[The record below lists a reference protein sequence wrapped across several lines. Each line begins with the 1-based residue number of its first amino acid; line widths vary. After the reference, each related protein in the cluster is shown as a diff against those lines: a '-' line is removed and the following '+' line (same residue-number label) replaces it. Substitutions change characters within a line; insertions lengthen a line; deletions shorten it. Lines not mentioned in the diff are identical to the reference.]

1 MKWLLGSNLSLNF
14 TFQKKAKENALAS
27 EGKSCRPETITA
39 KKSLC
44 VSRPLSLKKA
54 AKITF
59 AQFKRRTLQS
69 IIYRPEE
76 KNHWNKQHII
86 WYKVIVVCCLP
97 TPFFSRKKGRIYKG
111 KALYREKTVY
121 PETHKTAIYGPWTTQ
136 EGSNTH
142 LSKVSC
148 FFIEILSFSKVTE
161 TIGFFPIQ
169 ILIFRML
176 HNNDDVRRCS
186 YFELGLPVVWTAEI

>member
-1 MKWLLGSNLSLNF
+1 MKCLLGSILSQKNF

-59 AQFKRRTLQS
+59 AQFKHRTLQS

-76 KNHWNKQHII
+76 KNHWNKQLII
-86 WYKVIVVCCLP
+86 WYKVIVVCCPP
-97 TPFFSRKKGRIYKG
+97 TPFFRAKKGEYIKVKPYIERKPFTQKPIKRPYMARG
-111 KALYREKTVY
+111 LHRRDV
-121 PETHKTAIYGPWTTQ
+121 THI
-136 EGSNTH
+136 
-142 LSKVSC
+142 
-148 FFIEILSFSKVTE
+148 
-161 TIGFFPIQ
+161 
-169 ILIFRML
+169 
-176 HNNDDVRRCS
+176 
-186 YFELGLPVVWTAEI
+186 